1 LVPIEGTLPEG
12 VHKGWTLGGVFIN
25 DEPSATDTDIWA
37 MEHQLLSITPLQ
49 IDWTAY
55 GSL

>member
-1 LVPIEGTLPEG
+1 MDKEALPEGTL
-12 VHKGWTLGGVFIN
+12 KGWTLGGEFIN
-25 DEPSATDTDIWA
+25 DEPASTDTDIWA
-37 MEHQLLSITPLQ
+37 MEHQLLSITPLT